1 MTVDVV
7 VRLKQNEEGNLRAHA
22 TLLLG
27 DLLSIQHIKIFDD
40 NGEIN
45 VVFPCVKMQGRN
57 SPAVSFR
64 DKEMKE
70 KMDRLIIEEYQKK
83 VNSLAV

>member
-1 MTVDVV
+1 MVTAGVII
-7 VRLKQNEEGNLRAHA
+7 RLKQKEEGNLRAHA
-22 TLLLG
+22 TLQLG
-27 DLLSIQHIKIFDD
+27 DLLSIQHIKVFDD

-57 SPAVSFR
+57 SPAVNFQ

-70 KMDRLIIEEYQKK
+70 KMDQLIIQEYRKK
-83 VNSLAV
+83 IENL